1 MKMDRIAIIGSAGS
15 GKSTLALQ
23 IAKLIDLPLY
33 HLDRLFWKPGWV
45 QTPKPEFSLM
55 VEEVAQKKQWII
67 DGNYSRTID
76 IRLEAADMIIFL
88 DYSKFLCVFRAVK
101 RSLLHRNRIRP
112 DITEGC
118 KEKFDMEFYKW
129 IWNFPN
135 RNRDKIVL
143 ALSKLHDKKKIFIFK
158 HPKELKKWIKDF
170 PSLI

>member
-1 MKMDRIAIIGSAGS
+1 MDRIAIIGSAGS

-45 QTPKPEFSLM
+45 ETPKPEFSLI
-55 VEEVAQKKQWII
+55 VEEVAKKKQWII

-76 IRLEAADMIIFL
+76 IRLEAADLIIFL
-88 DYSKFLCVFRAVK
+88 DYSKHLCVFRALK
-101 RSLLHRNRIRP
+101 RSMLHRNKNRP

-129 IWNFPN
+129 IWDFPN

-143 ALSKLHDKKKIFIFK
+143 ALSKLKEKKKIFVFK
-158 HPKELKKWIKDF
+158 HPKELKKWIEKF
-170 PSLI
+170 PGNI